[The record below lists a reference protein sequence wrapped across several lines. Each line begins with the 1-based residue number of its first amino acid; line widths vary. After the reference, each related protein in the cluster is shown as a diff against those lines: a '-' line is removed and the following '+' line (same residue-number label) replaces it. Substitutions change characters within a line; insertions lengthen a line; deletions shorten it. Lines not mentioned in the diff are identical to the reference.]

1 MLVNGA
7 KKRDDDLL
15 LLDVLGEA
23 DGKYYTY
30 VSTFMRFVW
39 NVRATRVEDGEGRF
53 KHCKELNYGFRYLED
68 DSPSA
73 RRSSCTSREEAIMRH
88 QVSSARPLYEKVDN
102 VLGRDFYGLEHLMKC
117 FKEVAA

>member
-15 LLDVLGEA
+15 LLDVLGED

-30 VSTFMRFVW
+30 VSTFKRFIW
-39 NVRATRVEDGEGRF
+39 NIRDSSGEV
-53 KHCKELNYGFRYLED
+53 NYGYRYIGD
-68 DSPSA
+68 DSDQA
-73 RRSSCTSREEAIMRH
+73 LRSSCTSREEAIMRH
-88 QVSSARPLYEKVDN
+88 QVSSERPLYKKIHN
-102 VLGRDFYGLEHLMKC
+102 VIGIDFYSLEHLMKC

>member
-1 MLVNGA
+1 MLMDGA
-7 KKRDDDLL
+7 KKRDDVILF
-15 LLDVLGEA
+15 LDVLGEA

-39 NVRATRVEDGEGRF
+39 NIGVSNGEA
-53 KHCKELNYGFRYLED
+53 NYGYRYVGD
-68 DSPSA
+68 DSERA
-73 RRSSCTSREEAIMRH
+73 LKSSCASREEAIMRH